1 MSHRG
6 ASAGLGWC
14 RYTVKLIIIH
24 STLRCKQKQILLHW
38 FPTTYT
44 NPRRFPRICGAVRSE
59 SRVHTMPKAVGIDLG
74 TTNSVVSVLE
84 GGDPVVIPNAE
95 GSRTTPSVVAFA
107 KDGEVLVGEVA
118 KRQAITNPERTI
130 RSVKRHVGT
139 NWKVDI
145 DKKAYTSQEISARV
159 LMKLKRDAEEY
170 LGDTV
175 TQAVVT
181 VPAYF
186 DDAQRTATT
195 EAGQISGLEV
205 LRIINEPTA
214 AALAY
219 GLDKE
224 ESDQTILV
232 FDLGGGTFDVS
243 VLELGDGVFE
253 VKSTSGDTQLGG
265 DDWDDAVIEWL
276 AKSFKGDH
284 GVDLSKDP
292 MAAQRLKEAAEKAKI
307 ELSQVQST
315 QINLPFITATDAGP
329 LHLDYEL
336 TRAKFRDL
344 TSDLLDRCR
353 SPFEAAIKDAGLTKG
368 AIDQV
373 VLVGGSTR
381 MPAVTE
387 LVMEMT
393 GNEPNKTVNPDEV
406 VAIGAA
412 IQAGVLKGEV
422 KDVLLLDVTPLSL
435 GIETKGGV
443 MTTLI
448 ERNTTIPTRK
458 SEIFTTADDN
468 QPSVEIHVLQ
478 GEREMAAYNKT
489 LGKFQLVD
497 LPPAPRGLPQIEVV
511 FDIDANGIVHVSA
524 KDKATNKEQSMTITG
539 QSSLDK
545 DAINQMVKDAE
556 LHAEEDRKRKE
567 EAEVR
572 NTADTLVYQTE
583 KLLKDQ
589 ADAVSDDEK
598 ATIEEKLAE
607 VRSALEGTDVEAIKS
622 ATEALMTASQ
632 EFGQRL
638 YEAAAQAERESAA
651 AESTP
656 DDDEVVDAEII
667 DEDDADSQ
675 AS

>member
-1 MSHRG
+1 
-6 ASAGLGWC
+6 
-14 RYTVKLIIIH
+14 
-24 STLRCKQKQILLHW
+24 
-38 FPTTYT
+38 
-44 NPRRFPRICGAVRSE
+44 
-59 SRVHTMPKAVGIDLG
+59 MPKAVGIDLG

-118 KRQAITNPERTI
+118 KRQAITNPGRTI

-195 EAGQISGLEV
+195 EAGQIAGLEV

-329 LHLDYEL
+329 LHLNYEL

-353 SPFEAAIKDAGLTKG
+353 SPFEAAIKDAGLTNG
-368 AIDQV
+368 AIDHV

-381 MPAVTE
+381 MPAVAE

-497 LPPAPRGLPQIEVV
+497 LPPAPRGLPQIDVV

-589 ADAVSDDEK
+589 ADSVSDDEK